1 METPATRSARQM
13 HSRHQLL
20 CRYREIRGP
29 NCELN
34 KADSEVSL
42 QTAPQA
48 GSDVSGSDFG
58 TIQNVSEKMTLRK
71 WLH

>member
-1 METPATRSARQM
+1 MTRSARQM

-20 CRYREIRGP
+20 RRYGEIRGS

-34 KADSEVSL
+34 KADPEVSL
-42 QTAPQA
+42 QTAPRA
-48 GSDVSGSDFG
+48 GSDVSSSAFG
-58 TIQNVSEKMTLRK
+58 TIQNFSGKMTTLRK

>member
-20 CRYREIRGP
+20 CRYREIRGS

-42 QTAPQA
+42 QTALQA
-48 GSDVSGSDFG
+48 VVSSSVFG
-58 TIQNVSEKMTLRK
+58 AILNFSEKMTTLRK
-71 WLH
+71 RLH